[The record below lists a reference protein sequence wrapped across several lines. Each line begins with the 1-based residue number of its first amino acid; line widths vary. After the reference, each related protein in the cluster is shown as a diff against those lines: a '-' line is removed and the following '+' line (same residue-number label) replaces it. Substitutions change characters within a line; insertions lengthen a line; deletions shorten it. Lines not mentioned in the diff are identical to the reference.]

1 MVGDNLTND
10 IHPQFRVTVPDDV
23 DRVRL
28 SIDGGKT
35 WVNATPGLI
44 KGSWDYTWLG
54 KVPEG
59 KHTLIVEATDIA
71 GNTATR
77 TLDFTVDTTL
87 SVPTITLDT
96 ANDSGVAG
104 DNITN
109 EKTPGFTLGNI
120 DADASRVVVQ
130 VTHNGKSEEV
140 ELTQTS
146 GNWVFTP
153 TSAWADGN
161 YTLTVKVTDE
171 AGNTRQSA
179 PLSVKVDTQV
189 TIDGIVLVND
199 SGITSDNIT
208 NEVHPHFRVTV
219 PEDVN
224 VVRLSI
230 DGGTTWINA
239 TPSST
244 GIWDYTWPDAVP
256 EGKHTLVV
264 EAIDIA
270 GNKATQ
276 ALGFTIDATLSVPTI
291 TLDTAN
297 DSGVAGDNITNEK
310 TPGFTINGIDADAI
324 RVAVQV
330 THNGTNQEV
339 ELTQIGGQW
348 HFTPASN
355 WVDGNYT
362 LTVKVEDRAGN
373 VSQSA
378 PLAVTID
385 TQTEINNIVLV
396 NDTGMPDDNLT
407 NALRPEFRVTVP
419 EDVNAVRLSIDGGK
433 TWVDAKKTSAGIWD
447 YSWTTDITEGVH
459 TLTVEATDIA
469 GNTATRTLDFTVD
482 TTLSVPTITLD
493 TANDSGVAGD
503 NITNEKT
510 PGFTINGI
518 DTDASRVVVTV
529 THDGKSEE
537 VALTKNGGGWTFTPD
552 SAWTDGR
559 YTLTVTVEDDAGN
572 IRHSAPLA
580 VTVDTRT
587 AINSIELVNDS
598 GVAGDNLTN
607 EMRPHFRV
615 EVPEDVNAVRLSIDG
630 GKTWMHASKSAA
642 GVWDYSW
649 LTDVLEGTYTLAVE
663 VTDIAG
669 NTATRTLDFTI
680 DTTLSMPTITL
691 DNADDTGER
700 GDNLTNRPQPN
711 FILQHIDADVA
722 SVVVSVT
729 HDGTTSVFDASQEAG
744 GWRFTPD
751 RDWTDGSYTLSVTV
765 TDKAGN
771 VSQSTPLTVT
781 VDTHISIGKVELIN
795 DSGVVGDNMTNDIHP
810 QFRVTVPEDVNSVRL
825 SIDGGATWV
834 KATQG
839 AAGIWDYT
847 WPDDVKDGKYT
858 LQVEATDKAGNTITR
873 MLEFT
878 IDTTLTTPTI
888 ALDHKDDSGIT
899 GDNLTNAKKPGFILG
914 NIDVDASRVV
924 VQVTHDGKS
933 EEVALT
939 KSGGQWS
946 FTPTAPWGDGSYTL
960 TVTVEDK
967 AGNVSHSAP
976 LTVTVDT
983 QTAINSIELVND
995 TGIPDD
1001 NLTNAVRPHF
1011 RVTVPDDVNAVRLS
1025 IDGGK
1030 TWVDAKRTSA
1040 GVWDYSWLTDVTEGA
1055 HTLTVEATDVAGNTV
1070 KETMSF
1076 TVDTTLSVPL
1086 IALDSAD
1093 DSGVRG
1099 DELTRVN
1106 RPTFLLDNIDNDARH
1121 VTVEVQH
1128 GSTREVLKAT
1138 QGANGRWSFTPAGDW
1153 ADGQYTLTVKV
1164 EDEAGNIRQSAPL
1177 TVTVDTQT
1185 AIDGIELVNDH
1196 GISGDNLTNALRP
1209 EFRVTTPGDVN
1220 TVRLSLD
1227 GDTNWVNAT
1236 KNAAGVWEYNWPG
1249 DVGEG
1254 KHTLTV
1260 EATDAAGNTATRT
1273 LEFTIDTTLSVPVI
1287 TLDSADDSGN
1297 RGDNVTSVRS
1307 PGFTI
1312 ENIDPDANRVTVQIA
1327 HDGSSRE
1334 VELTQTGGRWH
1345 FTPDSAWTD
1354 GSYTLTVKVED
1365 NAGNIRYSTPL
1376 DVKVDTHT
1384 SINHIELVNDNGVP
1398 DDNLTNEMRP
1408 QFRVTVPEDVTVV
1421 RLSLDGSGDWV
1432 NATAGATKGEWNY
1445 SWPSD
1450 VGEGKHVLTVEV
1462 TDAAGNTATKTLD
1475 FRIDTRL
1482 SEPVITL
1489 NSADDTGVPGD
1500 GLTSRAQPS
1509 FTLQDIDAD
1518 VVRVTVSVEHGGR
1531 TETFD
1536 VLQGAGGWIFTPAAA
1551 WTDGSYTLKVTVED
1565 EAGNIRHSAPLDVKV
1580 DTQTAIDRIELVND
1594 SGEPADNL
1602 TNDVRPEFRVTV
1614 PEDVNRVRVSL
1625 DGGKT
1630 WMDATKASAGVW
1642 SYTWSSDVTEGAH
1655 VLTVEATDIA
1665 GNTATRTL
1673 DFTIDTTLST
1683 PTIELDGP
1691 DDTGVQ
1697 GDNLTNRSQPTF
1709 ILKDVDPDAAS
1720 VMVSVNHGGTTTTF
1734 AATNGAGGWRFTPAS
1749 DWTDGAYT
1757 LSVTVTDKAGNVS
1770 HSAPLTVN
1778 VDTHVTIDSIVLVN
1792 DSSFIGDNL
1801 TNEVRPHFRVTVPG
1815 DVNVVRLS
1823 LNDGKTW
1830 GNATQSASGDWEYI
1844 WPDDV
1849 TEGKHTLTV
1858 EATDIAGNKA
1868 TQMLEF
1874 IIDTTLSTPTI
1885 TLDAVDDSGV
1895 AGDNIT
1901 NEKTPGFTING
1912 IDADASQ
1919 VMVVVTHNGKSKEL
1933 ALTQVSGRW
1942 HFTPDS
1948 DWTDGNY
1955 TLTVKVEDKAGNM
1968 SQSSPLTVTVDTQTV
1983 ISSIVLVNDSGI
1995 VGDKMTN
2002 NVHPHFRVTVPED
2015 VNVVRLSID
2024 GGTTW
2029 INATP
2034 SSTGIWDY
2042 TWPDAVPEG
2051 KHTLVVEAID
2061 IAGNKATQA
2070 LGFTIDATLSVPTI
2084 TLDTANDSGVAGD
2097 NITNEKTPGFT
2108 INGIDADAIRVAV
2121 QVTHNGTNQEVELTQ
2136 IGGQWHFTPASNW
2149 VDGNYT
2155 LTVKVE
2161 DRAGNVSQS
2170 APLAV
2175 TIDTQTEI
2183 NNIVLVNDTGMPDDN
2198 LTNAL
2203 RPEFRVTVPEDVNAV
2218 RLSIDGGKTWVDAKK
2233 TSAGI
2238 WDYSWTTDITEGVHT
2253 LTVEATDIAG
2263 NTATRTL
2270 DFTVD
2275 TTLSVPTI
2283 TLDTANDSGVAGDN
2297 ITNEKTPGFTI
2308 NGIDTDASRVV
2319 VTVTHDGKSEEVA
2332 LTKNGGGW
2340 TFTPDSAWTDG
2351 RYTLTVTV
2359 EDDAGNIRHSAPL
2372 AVTVDTRTA
2381 INSIELVNDSGVA
2394 GDNLTNEMRPHFR
2407 VEVPEDVNAVRLSI
2421 DGGKTW
2427 MHASKS
2433 AAGVWDYSWL
2443 TDVLE
2448 GTYTLAVE
2456 VTDIA
2461 GNTATRTLDFT
2472 IDTTLSMPTI
2482 TLDNADDTGER
2493 GDNLTNRPQ
2502 PNFIL
2507 QHIDADV
2514 ASVVVSVTHDGTTSV
2529 FDASQEAG
2537 GWRFT
2542 PDRDWTDGSY
2552 TLSVTV
2558 TDKAG
2563 NVSQSTPLTVTVDTH
2578 ISIGKVE
2585 LINDSGVVGDNM
2597 TNDIHPQF
2605 RVTVPEDVN
2614 SVRLSIDGG
2623 ATWVK
2628 ATQGAAGIWDYTWP
2642 DDVKDGKYTL
2652 QVEATDKAGN
2662 TITRML
2668 EFTIDTTLTTPTI
2681 ALDHKDD
2688 SGITGDNLTNAKKPG
2703 FILGNIDVDA
2713 SRVVVQVTHDG
2724 KSEEVALTKSGGQW
2738 SFTPTAPWGDGSYTL
2753 TVTVED
2759 KAGNVS
2765 HSAPLTVTVDTQT
2778 AINSIE
2784 LVNDTGIPDDNLT
2797 NAVRPHFRVTVPDDV
2812 NAVRLSIDGGKTWVD
2827 AKRTSAGVWDYSWLT
2842 DVTEGAHTLTVEATD
2857 VAGNTVKE
2865 TMSFTVDTTL
2875 SVPLIALDS
2884 ADDSGVRGDELTRV
2898 NRPTFLLDNIDND
2911 ARHVTV
2917 EVQHGSTREVLKATQ
2932 GANGRW
2938 SFTPAGDWADGQYT
2952 LTVKVEDEAGNI
2964 RQSAPLTVT
2973 VDTQTAI
2980 DGIELVNDHGISGDN
2995 LTNALRPEFR
3005 VTTPGD
3011 VNTVRLS
3018 LDGDTN
3024 WVNATKNAAGVWEY
3038 NWPGDVGEGK
3048 HTLTVEAT
3056 DAAGNTATRTLEFTI
3071 DTTLSVPVITLDSA
3085 DDSGNR
3091 GDNVTSVRSPGF
3103 TIENI
3108 DPDANRVT
3116 VQIAHD
3122 GSSREVEL
3130 TQTGGRW
3137 HFTPDSAW
3145 TDGSYTLTVKVED
3158 NAGNIRYSTPLDVK
3172 VDTHTSINHIEL
3184 VNDNGVPDDNLTNEM
3199 RPQFRVTV
3207 PEDVTVVRL
3216 SLDGSGDWVNATA
3229 GATKGEWN
3237 YSWPSDVG
3245 EGKHVLT
3252 VEVTDAAGNT
3262 ATKTLD
3268 FRIDTRLSEPVITL
3282 NSADDTGVPGDGLTS
3297 RAQPSFTL
3305 QDIDAD
3311 VVRVTV
3317 SVEHGGRTE
3326 TFDVLQGAGGWIF
3339 TPAAAWTDGSYTLK
3353 VTVEDEAGN
3362 IRHSAPLDV
3371 KVDTQTAIDRIELV
3385 NDSGE
3390 PADNLTNDVRPE
3402 FRVTVPED
3410 VNRVRVS
3417 LDGGKTWMDA
3427 TKASAGVWSYTWS
3440 SDVTEGAH
3448 VLTVEATDI
3457 AGNTATRTLGFTI
3470 DTTLSTPTIELAPDQ
3485 DTGQSKN
3492 DNLTSLTQPVFVLGH
3507 IDNDVQRVELQIEHN
3522 GTFKNIILTES
3533 ADGWRYRPDA
3543 ALNDGSY
3550 KLTVTVTDTA
3560 GNKTTSAPL
3569 TVTIDSTLS
3578 TPVIALANGEDSGV
3592 VGDQLTNHDHPV
3604 FDLSH
3609 IDSDALHVM
3618 VRVTHND
3625 SSHEEAAVFNNGKW
3639 SFSPSVSWADG
3650 LYQLAV
3656 VVEDRAG
3663 NVKESAQLD
3672 VRIDTTTTI
3681 NNIVLLNDT
3690 GVLGDQLTNNA
3701 KPSFRVE
3708 VPADVAQMRATLDG
3722 GTTWIPIRRNADGQW
3737 IFASTNNLTDGQH
3750 TLRIEATDTAGNVAS
3765 KDLVFNIDT
3774 HLQIPTIALGAG
3786 QDTGA
3791 NTSDHITNISR
3802 PTFVIGNVDADVI
3815 KVMVTIGT
3823 NTYNATKVGGTWEFR
3838 PDNAITDGSYN
3849 VSVTIEDKAGNIAT
3863 SQPLSIM
3870 VDTRAEINSVTLL
3883 TDSGDSSSDN
3893 ITNVNKPQFE
3903 IVAANDTVQ
3912 VRVKIDNTG
3921 NWIDLTQSVEG
3932 HWEFNVGTALPDGQH
3947 SLLVEV
3953 VDVAGNVA
3961 QQTLNFTVDTTLR
3974 EPNIVLDPTQDT
3986 GDDSNDNITNINKP
4000 TFIIGN
4006 VDNDVSHI
4014 VIHLDGRDYIIEN
4027 NGAKLTF
4034 TPDKP
4039 LTDGHHTLTVT
4050 VTDIAG
4056 NTKTSAELQVEIDTQ
4071 VQIDRVSLT
4080 TDSGVNDSDRITNVA
4095 RPSFNIVTPD
4105 DVTKVLV
4112 SFDGVNWSPASKNA
4126 AGQWDFTAGSALLD
4140 GHYVLHV
4147 QATDR
4152 AGNTANSSLA
4162 FTVDTHVD
4170 GLNITM
4176 LDDTGNDAADRIT
4189 NITSPRF
4196 EISARESLQVVTVT
4210 LNGNVTTLNKGMG
4223 NKWIYTP
4230 EIPLLD
4236 GHYKLEVTAEDIAGN
4251 TINQE
4256 ISFTID
4262 TTVPVPDVD
4271 LLDADDSGESAVDN
4285 ITNVTKPRF
4294 IISDIPTDIDT
4305 VTIKINGVSYPITLD
4320 GSNTGTFQVPVALK
4334 DGVYEAVVVFRD
4346 LAGNISETKLPF
4358 TIDTATSVSVRMDPT
4373 SDTGSSNSDN
4383 LTNRKSPK
4391 FGGTAEPDAKLV
4403 ITIIDDT
4410 SGHEVL
4416 KKLVTVGVD
4425 GNWSMTPDALADGI
4439 YTIKVV
4445 STDVAGNTAE
4455 AQDRFTIDTVTP
4467 DPTIQLTDSSI
4478 DDMHEATSLRP
4489 EFKGIA
4495 EAFSTIMIQWDGKVI
4510 GSANANSN
4518 GEWSWTPPSI
4528 LTPGSYVISIVAKD
4542 KAGNESSQVDFP
4554 VVIPVIDVTPPTIK
4568 LSDDSDSGALG
4579 DFITNDKTPTLI
4591 GSTLPNTIVSI
4602 YIDGKKVG
4610 EATSD
4615 TAGRYAFQMQ
4625 EQPDGTYVVEV
4636 GILNPRVNEEIRSAA
4651 VSLVIDTQ
4659 VADLEWHISG
4669 IHEDKYIN
4677 TVTPEI
4683 SGISEPNSKITVFVN
4698 GIEKAAAYT
4707 TAGGHWGVILPTLG
4721 NDGNYVLK
4729 FKVEDIAGNV
4739 KEFGPQEIT
4748 LDTVI
4753 APLTVTLREVDD
4765 SGKLGDWITNKSHV
4779 NIDGTAEAG
4788 STLTIKTQGGVVV
4801 TTFEVGSDGH
4811 WSAELDLS
4819 NGNNIFVV
4827 ESVDKAGNSQQ
4838 KELLV
4843 EYDTQIEISAIS
4855 LSRDSNS
4862 GDKYDLITNDKS
4874 PELVAMTEPGATVQV
4889 YINDVLQ
4896 ATVEANSAGNVSY
4909 TMPANSVDGNYHVQ
4923 FVATDIAGNRTE
4935 SAVATVTIDSEIA
4948 VFTIDEGSL
4957 PTISNSR
4964 ALSVAGQG
4972 EAGAQVSIFVDN
4984 KLVNV
4989 VMVEADGSWRA
5000 PILLQDDGTFKIHF
5014 SITDIAGN
5022 TQASKNFS
5030 VDVDSST
5037 EFPTITL
5044 EDSSNSGLVDD
5055 LITNHN
5061 TPSFVGTAE
5070 AGATIHFYVDEKIV
5084 ANILVQDDGRWSYQ
5098 FDNSLKDGE
5107 YSIRVVAED
5116 TAGNRAESPR
5126 LIVTIDTSTYIEPPT
5141 LTAGSDNGMYINDG
5155 VTSQTRPQ
5163 FSING
5168 EFNQSVQIYIDGK
5181 LVDTVTVTDRNQVYQ
5196 PVAPLG
5202 DGSHSI
5208 YYVITD
5214 KAGNTATSKTLDF
5227 SIDTSNKTPV
5237 VIEAIDGHTLAEM
5250 TGSDGKIY
5258 ITDTTHNIIFRGSAE
5273 PDSLMDLTINGL
5285 NVGQVWVSQTG
5296 EWQMP
5301 VNSVYLSQGLLEIK
5315 IKSTDRGGNV
5325 NEKSYSIWVDT
5336 MIEDFTS
5343 ELDDNKSSSQNDW
5356 WSNNT
5361 LITMRG
5367 LGEAGATVSLV
5378 LAGVTLA
5385 TTVVA
5390 ANGQWALS
5398 TDQLPEGKYDI
5409 TLSIEDNAGNRKE
5422 EIREIFIDR
5431 AAPVA
5436 PAITYSDIVDDL
5448 VIMKG
5453 TGEAKSKLTITDS
5466 EGNIYTLTVPDNGNW
5481 SMAIPYPSE
5490 GKFTISSTDR
5500 IGNTSDVV
5508 SVDLIKE
5515 IPTISLAVDSNSGSK
5530 DDNIT
5535 HDKQPTFIIGNLE
5548 SDIVNVQIDINGMAY
5563 NAEKRADG
5571 VWFFTPDTALVDGT
5585 YTISVTANDA
5595 AGNQKNSL
5603 PITVTIDT
5611 TLKVPEIALAAGE
5624 DTGTSGSDNVTNHTQ
5639 PKFTLQHIDADVT
5652 GVTVSVAHNG
5662 TTDTYPVTKGDD
5674 GWSFSP
5680 SAAWSDGSYTLSVT
5694 VVDGAGNTQQ
5704 SSSLTVTVDST
5715 LKVPEIALAAGEDT
5729 GTSDSD
5735 NVTNHTQPKFTL
5747 QHIDADVTGVTVSVA
5762 HNGTTDTYPATKGDD
5777 GWSFSPS
5784 AAWSDGSYTLSV
5796 TVVDGAG
5803 NTQQSSSLT
5812 VTVDSTI
5819 TATAPVEAGDVSE
5832 FAMATDVA
5840 QPESERVSIESE
5852 KNHSPAMFSMMSAVG
5867 EVAAQEDA
5875 YNIVLL
5881 NTESGDVTERS
5892 ISQTPSFAISVP
5904 DNIVNVSVMFEGEEI
5919 DLPINNQKAI
5929 FEVPVPLNDG
5939 EYTIDVKFIDK
5950 DADYLIKEKTFSV
5963 DHSSAD
5969 IVNSMSERGNT
5980 EDEVNVSA
5988 PESAV
5993 THHNNG
5999 AVEIFT
6005 ISEVSL
6011 PVDNQEEHA

>member
-1 MVGDNLTND
+1 
-10 IHPQFRVTVPDDV
+10 
-23 DRVRL
+23 
-28 SIDGGKT
+28 
-35 WVNATPGLI
+35 
-44 KGSWDYTWLG
+44 
-54 KVPEG
+54 
-59 KHTLIVEATDIA
+59 
-71 GNTATR
+71 
-77 TLDFTVDTTL
+77 
-87 SVPTITLDT
+87 
-96 ANDSGVAG
+96 
-104 DNITN
+104 
-109 EKTPGFTLGNI
+109 
-120 DADASRVVVQ
+120 
-130 VTHNGKSEEV
+130 
-140 ELTQTS
+140 
-146 GNWVFTP
+146 
-153 TSAWADGN
+153 
-161 YTLTVKVTDE
+161 
-171 AGNTRQSA
+171 
-179 PLSVKVDTQV
+179 
-189 TIDGIVLVND
+189 
-199 SGITSDNIT
+199 
-208 NEVHPHFRVTV
+208 
-219 PEDVN
+219 
-224 VVRLSI
+224 
-230 DGGTTWINA
+230 
-239 TPSST
+239 
-244 GIWDYTWPDAVP
+244 
-256 EGKHTLVV
+256 
-264 EAIDIA
+264 
-270 GNKATQ
+270 
-276 ALGFTIDATLSVPTI
+276 
-291 TLDTAN
+291 
-297 DSGVAGDNITNEK
+297 
-310 TPGFTINGIDADAI
+310 
-324 RVAVQV
+324 
-330 THNGTNQEV
+330 
-339 ELTQIGGQW
+339 
-348 HFTPASN
+348 
-355 WVDGNYT
+355 
-362 LTVKVEDRAGN
+362 
-373 VSQSA
+373 
-378 PLAVTID
+378 
-385 TQTEINNIVLV
+385 
-396 NDTGMPDDNLT
+396 
-407 NALRPEFRVTVP
+407 
-419 EDVNAVRLSIDGGK
+419 
-433 TWVDAKKTSAGIWD
+433 
-447 YSWTTDITEGVH
+447 
-459 TLTVEATDIA
+459 
-469 GNTATRTLDFTVD
+469 
-482 TTLSVPTITLD
+482 
-493 TANDSGVAGD
+493 
-503 NITNEKT
+503 

-529 THDGKSEE
+529 THDGKSED

-587 AINSIELVNDS
+587 GINSIELVNDS

-649 LTDVLEGTYTLAVE
+649 LTDVPEGTYTLTVE
-663 VTDIAG
+663 ATDIAG
-669 NTATRTLDFTI
+669 NTATRTLDFTV
-680 DTTLSMPTITL
+680 DTTLLVPTITL

-976 LTVTVDT
+976 LTVDT

-1011 RVTVPDDVNAVRLS
+1011 RVTVPDDVNTVRLS

-1384 SINHIELVNDNGVP
+1384 SINRIELVNDNGVP

-1408 QFRVTVPEDVTVV
+1408 Q
-1421 RLSLDGSGDWV
+1421 
-1432 NATAGATKGEWNY
+1432 
-1445 SWPSD
+1445 
-1450 VGEGKHVLTVEV
+1450 
-1462 TDAAGNTATKTLD
+1462 
-1475 FRIDTRL
+1475 
-1482 SEPVITL
+1482 
-1489 NSADDTGVPGD
+1489 
-1500 GLTSRAQPS
+1500 
-1509 FTLQDIDAD
+1509 
-1518 VVRVTVSVEHGGR
+1518 
-1531 TETFD
+1531 
-1536 VLQGAGGWIFTPAAA
+1536 
-1551 WTDGSYTLKVTVED
+1551 
-1565 EAGNIRHSAPLDVKV
+1565 
-1580 DTQTAIDRIELVND
+1580 
-1594 SGEPADNL
+1594 
-1602 TNDVRPEFRVTV
+1602 FRVTV

-1642 SYTWSSDVTEGAH
+1642 SYA
-1655 VLTVEATDIA
+1655 
-1665 GNTATRTL
+1665 
-1673 DFTIDTTLST
+1673 
-1683 PTIELDGP
+1683 
-1691 DDTGVQ
+1691 
-1697 GDNLTNRSQPTF
+1697 
-1709 ILKDVDPDAAS
+1709 
-1720 VMVSVNHGGTTTTF
+1720 
-1734 AATNGAGGWRFTPAS
+1734 
-1749 DWTDGAYT
+1749 
-1757 LSVTVTDKAGNVS
+1757 
-1770 HSAPLTVN
+1770 
-1778 VDTHVTIDSIVLVN
+1778 
-1792 DSSFIGDNL
+1792 
-1801 TNEVRPHFRVTVPG
+1801 
-1815 DVNVVRLS
+1815 
-1823 LNDGKTW
+1823 
-1830 GNATQSASGDWEYI
+1830 
-1844 WPDDV
+1844 
-1849 TEGKHTLTV
+1849 
-1858 EATDIAGNKA
+1858 
-1868 TQMLEF
+1868 
-1874 IIDTTLSTPTI
+1874 
-1885 TLDAVDDSGV
+1885 
-1895 AGDNIT
+1895 
-1901 NEKTPGFTING
+1901 
-1912 IDADASQ
+1912 
-1919 VMVVVTHNGKSKEL
+1919 
-1933 ALTQVSGRW
+1933 
-1942 HFTPDS
+1942 
-1948 DWTDGNY
+1948 
-1955 TLTVKVEDKAGNM
+1955 
-1968 SQSSPLTVTVDTQTV
+1968 
-1983 ISSIVLVNDSGI
+1983 
-1995 VGDKMTN
+1995 
-2002 NVHPHFRVTVPED
+2002 
-2015 VNVVRLSID
+2015 
-2024 GGTTW
+2024 
-2029 INATP
+2029 
-2034 SSTGIWDY
+2034 
-2042 TWPDAVPEG
+2042 
-2051 KHTLVVEAID
+2051 
-2061 IAGNKATQA
+2061 
-2070 LGFTIDATLSVPTI
+2070 
-2084 TLDTANDSGVAGD
+2084 
-2097 NITNEKTPGFT
+2097 
-2108 INGIDADAIRVAV
+2108 
-2121 QVTHNGTNQEVELTQ
+2121 
-2136 IGGQWHFTPASNW
+2136 
-2149 VDGNYT
+2149 
-2155 LTVKVE
+2155 
-2161 DRAGNVSQS
+2161 
-2170 APLAV
+2170 
-2175 TIDTQTEI
+2175 
-2183 NNIVLVNDTGMPDDN
+2183 
-2198 LTNAL
+2198 
-2203 RPEFRVTVPEDVNAV
+2203 
-2218 RLSIDGGKTWVDAKK
+2218 
-2233 TSAGI
+2233 
-2238 WDYSWTTDITEGVHT
+2238 
-2253 LTVEATDIAG
+2253 
-2263 NTATRTL
+2263 
-2270 DFTVD
+2270 
-2275 TTLSVPTI
+2275 
-2283 TLDTANDSGVAGDN
+2283 
-2297 ITNEKTPGFTI
+2297 
-2308 NGIDTDASRVV
+2308 
-2319 VTVTHDGKSEEVA
+2319 
-2332 LTKNGGGW
+2332 
-2340 TFTPDSAWTDG
+2340 
-2351 RYTLTVTV
+2351 
-2359 EDDAGNIRHSAPL
+2359 
-2372 AVTVDTRTA
+2372 
-2381 INSIELVNDSGVA
+2381 
-2394 GDNLTNEMRPHFR
+2394 
-2407 VEVPEDVNAVRLSI
+2407 
-2421 DGGKTW
+2421 
-2427 MHASKS
+2427 
-2433 AAGVWDYSWL
+2433 
-2443 TDVLE
+2443 
-2448 GTYTLAVE
+2448 
-2456 VTDIA
+2456 
-2461 GNTATRTLDFT
+2461 
-2472 IDTTLSMPTI
+2472 
-2482 TLDNADDTGER
+2482 
-2493 GDNLTNRPQ
+2493 
-2502 PNFIL
+2502 
-2507 QHIDADV
+2507 
-2514 ASVVVSVTHDGTTSV
+2514 
-2529 FDASQEAG
+2529 
-2537 GWRFT
+2537 
-2542 PDRDWTDGSY
+2542 
-2552 TLSVTV
+2552 
-2558 TDKAG
+2558 
-2563 NVSQSTPLTVTVDTH
+2563 
-2578 ISIGKVE
+2578 
-2585 LINDSGVVGDNM
+2585 
-2597 TNDIHPQF
+2597 
-2605 RVTVPEDVN
+2605 
-2614 SVRLSIDGG
+2614 
-2623 ATWVK
+2623 
-2628 ATQGAAGIWDYTWP
+2628 
-2642 DDVKDGKYTL
+2642 
-2652 QVEATDKAGN
+2652 
-2662 TITRML
+2662 
-2668 EFTIDTTLTTPTI
+2668 
-2681 ALDHKDD
+2681 
-2688 SGITGDNLTNAKKPG
+2688 
-2703 FILGNIDVDA
+2703 
-2713 SRVVVQVTHDG
+2713 
-2724 KSEEVALTKSGGQW
+2724 
-2738 SFTPTAPWGDGSYTL
+2738 
-2753 TVTVED
+2753 
-2759 KAGNVS
+2759 
-2765 HSAPLTVTVDTQT
+2765 
-2778 AINSIE
+2778 
-2784 LVNDTGIPDDNLT
+2784 
-2797 NAVRPHFRVTVPDDV
+2797 
-2812 NAVRLSIDGGKTWVD
+2812 
-2827 AKRTSAGVWDYSWLT
+2827 
-2842 DVTEGAHTLTVEATD
+2842 
-2857 VAGNTVKE
+2857 
-2865 TMSFTVDTTL
+2865 
-2875 SVPLIALDS
+2875 
-2884 ADDSGVRGDELTRV
+2884 
-2898 NRPTFLLDNIDND
+2898 
-2911 ARHVTV
+2911 
-2917 EVQHGSTREVLKATQ
+2917 
-2932 GANGRW
+2932 
-2938 SFTPAGDWADGQYT
+2938 
-2952 LTVKVEDEAGNI
+2952 
-2964 RQSAPLTVT
+2964 
-2973 VDTQTAI
+2973 
-2980 DGIELVNDHGISGDN
+2980 
-2995 LTNALRPEFR
+2995 
-3005 VTTPGD
+3005 
-3011 VNTVRLS
+3011 
-3018 LDGDTN
+3018 
-3024 WVNATKNAAGVWEY
+3024 
-3038 NWPGDVGEGK
+3038 
-3048 HTLTVEAT
+3048 
-3056 DAAGNTATRTLEFTI
+3056 
-3071 DTTLSVPVITLDSA
+3071 
-3085 DDSGNR
+3085 
-3091 GDNVTSVRSPGF
+3091 
-3103 TIENI
+3103 
-3108 DPDANRVT
+3108 
-3116 VQIAHD
+3116 
-3122 GSSREVEL
+3122 
-3130 TQTGGRW
+3130 
-3137 HFTPDSAW
+3137 
-3145 TDGSYTLTVKVED
+3145 
-3158 NAGNIRYSTPLDVK
+3158 
-3172 VDTHTSINHIEL
+3172 
-3184 VNDNGVPDDNLTNEM
+3184 
-3199 RPQFRVTV
+3199 
-3207 PEDVTVVRL
+3207 
-3216 SLDGSGDWVNATA
+3216 
-3229 GATKGEWN
+3229 
-3237 YSWPSDVG
+3237 
-3245 EGKHVLT
+3245 
-3252 VEVTDAAGNT
+3252 
-3262 ATKTLD
+3262 
-3268 FRIDTRLSEPVITL
+3268 
-3282 NSADDTGVPGDGLTS
+3282 
-3297 RAQPSFTL
+3297 
-3305 QDIDAD
+3305 
-3311 VVRVTV
+3311 
-3317 SVEHGGRTE
+3317 
-3326 TFDVLQGAGGWIF
+3326 
-3339 TPAAAWTDGSYTLK
+3339 
-3353 VTVEDEAGN
+3353 
-3362 IRHSAPLDV
+3362 
-3371 KVDTQTAIDRIELV
+3371 
-3385 NDSGE
+3385 
-3390 PADNLTNDVRPE
+3390 
-3402 FRVTVPED
+3402 
-3410 VNRVRVS
+3410 
-3417 LDGGKTWMDA
+3417 
-3427 TKASAGVWSYTWS
+3427 WS

-3618 VRVTHND
+3618 VRVTHNG

-3838 PDNAITDGSYN
+3838 PDNAIPDGSYN

-3921 NWIDLTQSVEG
+3921 NWIDLAQSVEG

-4126 AGQWDFTAGSALLD
+4126 AGQWDFTAGSALLE

-4196 EISARESLQVVTVT
+4196 EISARESLQVVAVT

-4683 SGISEPNSKITVFVN
+4683 SGTSEPNSKITVFVN
-4698 GIEKAAAYT
+4698 GVEKAAAYT

-4721 NDGNYVLK
+4721 NDGNYVLT

-4909 TMPANSVDGNYHVQ
+4909 TMPANSADGNYHVQ

-4964 ALSVAGQG
+4964 ALSVTGQG

-5571 VWFFTPDTALVDGT
+5571 VWFFTPDTALADGT

-5624 DTGTSGSDNVTNHTQ
+5624 DTGASG
-5639 PKFTLQHIDADVT
+5639 
-5652 GVTVSVAHNG
+5652 
-5662 TTDTYPVTKGDD
+5662 
-5674 GWSFSP
+5674 
-5680 SAAWSDGSYTLSVT
+5680 
-5694 VVDGAGNTQQ
+5694 
-5704 SSSLTVTVDST
+5704 
-5715 LKVPEIALAAGEDT
+5715 
-5729 GTSDSD
+5729 SD

>member
-1 MVGDNLTND
+1 MKNMNIKKVFADQNSVIDLSSLGDAKGAKVSLAGPDMNITTSHGSVIIVNGALYSSIKGNNLIIKFKDKSIPGSKVIGSVDLKDIQLERIDSSLVDAGLVEKKGNGKNRNARKDEELQKQLDDAEGAKKEADKAKEEAEKAKEAAEKAISEAFEIQNSSKQIEEMLQNFLSDNVAKDNLAQQDNAIQQNTLSKAAQNIKQDESEKITPQPLNKNTGSGRSNSSKNYDNQFEAEPVKEKLKISFKLAAESNSGSKDDSITNFTKPQFIGSTSPNATVVIKINGISVGQVVADKLGNFTFTAPEKLADGTYNLEAEATTSNAMGSTKLAITIDSVIDKPSFELSPESSIPGHQGLTATLTPSIIGTAEENAKVNIYVNDKLITSVDVDKNGKWSYGFKGKELIEGDNNIKVVAVDKAGNQSEISNVITIDTIPPEKPTIELDINSDSGVKDDNITNSTLPTFIGVAEPGATVSIYIGIKHLGDVVAAKDGSWSYTLTEPLKDGEYHLTATATDIAGHTSETSDLTFTIDTRISYFSAELDPADDSGIVGDNVTNNSRPTFIGKSEPNTTINVKNSETGELVVLKANAEGEWQFAFTSDSAEGVNNLVFTVEDVAGNQKDFYFSYVIDTVAPTAPTVSLDDFVTLPNGIILSGDDTPALVGTAEPKSTISILREGKFYASIDVDSNGSWSYQFNEKLPQGVYDIEIVSQDIAGNKSSAIKYSFTIQTEVVIPKAELDAVDDSGEKGDWITNKHNALTLLGTAGKFATVNIIIDGKAIGVTTADEHGNWTFDISRNLSDDVYTVTVEAVDPLGNTASADYQLTIDSFTPIPTVMLHDSADSGVKGDLITRVNTPLFTGSAEPNAKVSIYVDGILSGEAIAGDDGVWNFQFSNILPDGMHEVMVKAEDIAGNKASSSIYNFQILTHTQKPTIELVDDTGLDNTDHIINEKRPALTGTAAPYSIVKLYIDNALVAEVRTNKDGVWDYTLKPDQSLADGDHKITATVEDIAGNIAHSDAFLFSVDTTISIPVVSLSPDSESGILDDNLTNITKPTLILRNIDSDVRNVQVWDAISNTQIGIATQQSNGTWTYTFTSDLIDGLHQVYVKAEDIAGNKVTGPTFDFTIDTTLSIPVISLIAKDDTGVADDNITNINKPDFIISGIDSDAHRVVVQVTHNGVNEQIVLTQDGGNWVFTPASTWDDGSYTLQVTVEDEAGNIRQSTPLTVKVDTQIAINSIELINDTGIADDNITNDMRPHFRVEVPNDVNMVRLSIDGGKTWGSATKNTAGIWDYSWPTNVTEGSHILTVEATDIAGNKLTQTLDFTIDTLLTVPTIALDSADDSGVTGDNITNSKTPGFTLSNIDGDVIRVALQITHNGKNEVVALTQSGGNWVFTPDHDWADGSYTLQVTVEDEAGNIRQSTPLTVKVDTQIAIDNIELINDTGMVGDNLTND

-276 ALGFTIDATLSVPTI
+276 ALGFTIDTTLSVPTI

-310 TPGFTINGIDADAI
+310 MPGFTINGIDTDAI

-407 NALRPEFRVTVP
+407 NALRPEFWVTVP

-469 GNTATRTLDFTVD
+469 GNTATRTLNFTVD

-580 VTVDTRT
+580 VTIDTQT
-587 AINSIELVNDS
+587 EINNIVLVNDT
-598 GVAGDNLTN
+598 GVPDDNLTN
-607 EMRPHFRV
+607 ALRPEFRI

-630 GKTWMHASKSAA
+630 GKTWVDANKTSA
-642 GVWDYSW
+642 GVWDYNW
-649 LTDVLEGTYTLAVE
+649 TTDITDGVHTLTVKVTDV
-663 VTDIAG
+663 AG
-669 NTATRTLDFTI
+669 NTATRTLDFTV
-680 DTTLSMPTITL
+680 DTTLLVPTITL

-888 ALDHKDDSGIT
+888 ALEHKDDSGIT

-939 KSGGQWS
+939 KSGGQWH

-976 LTVTVDT
+976 LDVKVDT

-1001 NLTNAVRPHF
+1001 NLTNAVRPQF
-1011 RVTVPDDVNAVRLS
+1011 RVTVPD
-1025 IDGGK
+1025 
-1030 TWVDAKRTSA
+1030 
-1040 GVWDYSWLTDVTEGA
+1040 
-1055 HTLTVEATDVAGNTV
+1055 
-1070 KETMSF
+1070 
-1076 TVDTTLSVPL
+1076 
-1086 IALDSAD
+1086 
-1093 DSGVRG
+1093 
-1099 DELTRVN
+1099 
-1106 RPTFLLDNIDNDARH
+1106 
-1121 VTVEVQH
+1121 
-1128 GSTREVLKAT
+1128 
-1138 QGANGRWSFTPAGDW
+1138 
-1153 ADGQYTLTVKV
+1153 
-1164 EDEAGNIRQSAPL
+1164 
-1177 TVTVDTQT
+1177 
-1185 AIDGIELVNDH
+1185 
-1196 GISGDNLTNALRP
+1196 
-1209 EFRVTTPGDVN
+1209 
-1220 TVRLSLD
+1220 
-1227 GDTNWVNAT
+1227 
-1236 KNAAGVWEYNWPG
+1236 
-1249 DVGEG
+1249 
-1254 KHTLTV
+1254 
-1260 EATDAAGNTATRT
+1260 
-1273 LEFTIDTTLSVPVI
+1273 
-1287 TLDSADDSGN
+1287 
-1297 RGDNVTSVRS
+1297 
-1307 PGFTI
+1307 
-1312 ENIDPDANRVTVQIA
+1312 
-1327 HDGSSRE
+1327 
-1334 VELTQTGGRWH
+1334 
-1345 FTPDSAWTD
+1345 
-1354 GSYTLTVKVED
+1354 
-1365 NAGNIRYSTPL
+1365 
-1376 DVKVDTHT
+1376 
-1384 SINHIELVNDNGVP
+1384 
-1398 DDNLTNEMRP
+1398 
-1408 QFRVTVPEDVTVV
+1408 DVTVV

-1462 TDAAGNTATKTLD
+1462 TDAAGNTATK
-1475 FRIDTRL
+1475 
-1482 SEPVITL
+1482 
-1489 NSADDTGVPGD
+1489 A
-1500 GLTSRAQPS
+1500 
-1509 FTLQDIDAD
+1509 
-1518 VVRVTVSVEHGGR
+1518 
-1531 TETFD
+1531 
-1536 VLQGAGGWIFTPAAA
+1536 
-1551 WTDGSYTLKVTVED
+1551 
-1565 EAGNIRHSAPLDVKV
+1565 
-1580 DTQTAIDRIELVND
+1580 
-1594 SGEPADNL
+1594 
-1602 TNDVRPEFRVTV
+1602 
-1614 PEDVNRVRVSL
+1614 
-1625 DGGKT
+1625 
-1630 WMDATKASAGVW
+1630 
-1642 SYTWSSDVTEGAH
+1642 
-1655 VLTVEATDIA
+1655 
-1665 GNTATRTL
+1665 
-1673 DFTIDTTLST
+1673 
-1683 PTIELDGP
+1683 
-1691 DDTGVQ
+1691 
-1697 GDNLTNRSQPTF
+1697 
-1709 ILKDVDPDAAS
+1709 
-1720 VMVSVNHGGTTTTF
+1720 
-1734 AATNGAGGWRFTPAS
+1734 
-1749 DWTDGAYT
+1749 
-1757 LSVTVTDKAGNVS
+1757 
-1770 HSAPLTVN
+1770 
-1778 VDTHVTIDSIVLVN
+1778 
-1792 DSSFIGDNL
+1792 
-1801 TNEVRPHFRVTVPG
+1801 
-1815 DVNVVRLS
+1815 
-1823 LNDGKTW
+1823 
-1830 GNATQSASGDWEYI
+1830 
-1844 WPDDV
+1844 
-1849 TEGKHTLTV
+1849 
-1858 EATDIAGNKA
+1858 
-1868 TQMLEF
+1868 
-1874 IIDTTLSTPTI
+1874 
-1885 TLDAVDDSGV
+1885 
-1895 AGDNIT
+1895 
-1901 NEKTPGFTING
+1901 
-1912 IDADASQ
+1912 
-1919 VMVVVTHNGKSKEL
+1919 
-1933 ALTQVSGRW
+1933 
-1942 HFTPDS
+1942 
-1948 DWTDGNY
+1948 
-1955 TLTVKVEDKAGNM
+1955 
-1968 SQSSPLTVTVDTQTV
+1968 
-1983 ISSIVLVNDSGI
+1983 
-1995 VGDKMTN
+1995 
-2002 NVHPHFRVTVPED
+2002 
-2015 VNVVRLSID
+2015 
-2024 GGTTW
+2024 
-2029 INATP
+2029 
-2034 SSTGIWDY
+2034 
-2042 TWPDAVPEG
+2042 
-2051 KHTLVVEAID
+2051 
-2061 IAGNKATQA
+2061 
-2070 LGFTIDATLSVPTI
+2070 
-2084 TLDTANDSGVAGD
+2084 
-2097 NITNEKTPGFT
+2097 
-2108 INGIDADAIRVAV
+2108 
-2121 QVTHNGTNQEVELTQ
+2121 
-2136 IGGQWHFTPASNW
+2136 
-2149 VDGNYT
+2149 
-2155 LTVKVE
+2155 
-2161 DRAGNVSQS
+2161 
-2170 APLAV
+2170 
-2175 TIDTQTEI
+2175 
-2183 NNIVLVNDTGMPDDN
+2183 
-2198 LTNAL
+2198 
-2203 RPEFRVTVPEDVNAV
+2203 
-2218 RLSIDGGKTWVDAKK
+2218 
-2233 TSAGI
+2233 
-2238 WDYSWTTDITEGVHT
+2238 
-2253 LTVEATDIAG
+2253 
-2263 NTATRTL
+2263 
-2270 DFTVD
+2270 
-2275 TTLSVPTI
+2275 
-2283 TLDTANDSGVAGDN
+2283 
-2297 ITNEKTPGFTI
+2297 
-2308 NGIDTDASRVV
+2308 
-2319 VTVTHDGKSEEVA
+2319 
-2332 LTKNGGGW
+2332 
-2340 TFTPDSAWTDG
+2340 
-2351 RYTLTVTV
+2351 
-2359 EDDAGNIRHSAPL
+2359 
-2372 AVTVDTRTA
+2372 
-2381 INSIELVNDSGVA
+2381 
-2394 GDNLTNEMRPHFR
+2394 
-2407 VEVPEDVNAVRLSI
+2407 
-2421 DGGKTW
+2421 
-2427 MHASKS
+2427 
-2433 AAGVWDYSWL
+2433 
-2443 TDVLE
+2443 
-2448 GTYTLAVE
+2448 
-2456 VTDIA
+2456 
-2461 GNTATRTLDFT
+2461 
-2472 IDTTLSMPTI
+2472 
-2482 TLDNADDTGER
+2482 
-2493 GDNLTNRPQ
+2493 
-2502 PNFIL
+2502 
-2507 QHIDADV
+2507 
-2514 ASVVVSVTHDGTTSV
+2514 
-2529 FDASQEAG
+2529 
-2537 GWRFT
+2537 
-2542 PDRDWTDGSY
+2542 
-2552 TLSVTV
+2552 
-2558 TDKAG
+2558 
-2563 NVSQSTPLTVTVDTH
+2563 
-2578 ISIGKVE
+2578 
-2585 LINDSGVVGDNM
+2585 
-2597 TNDIHPQF
+2597 
-2605 RVTVPEDVN
+2605 
-2614 SVRLSIDGG
+2614 
-2623 ATWVK
+2623 
-2628 ATQGAAGIWDYTWP
+2628 
-2642 DDVKDGKYTL
+2642 
-2652 QVEATDKAGN
+2652 
-2662 TITRML
+2662 
-2668 EFTIDTTLTTPTI
+2668 
-2681 ALDHKDD
+2681 
-2688 SGITGDNLTNAKKPG
+2688 
-2703 FILGNIDVDA
+2703 
-2713 SRVVVQVTHDG
+2713 
-2724 KSEEVALTKSGGQW
+2724 
-2738 SFTPTAPWGDGSYTL
+2738 
-2753 TVTVED
+2753 
-2759 KAGNVS
+2759 
-2765 HSAPLTVTVDTQT
+2765 
-2778 AINSIE
+2778 
-2784 LVNDTGIPDDNLT
+2784 
-2797 NAVRPHFRVTVPDDV
+2797 
-2812 NAVRLSIDGGKTWVD
+2812 
-2827 AKRTSAGVWDYSWLT
+2827 
-2842 DVTEGAHTLTVEATD
+2842 
-2857 VAGNTVKE
+2857 
-2865 TMSFTVDTTL
+2865 
-2875 SVPLIALDS
+2875 
-2884 ADDSGVRGDELTRV
+2884 
-2898 NRPTFLLDNIDND
+2898 
-2911 ARHVTV
+2911 
-2917 EVQHGSTREVLKATQ
+2917 
-2932 GANGRW
+2932 
-2938 SFTPAGDWADGQYT
+2938 
-2952 LTVKVEDEAGNI
+2952 
-2964 RQSAPLTVT
+2964 
-2973 VDTQTAI
+2973 
-2980 DGIELVNDHGISGDN
+2980 
-2995 LTNALRPEFR
+2995 
-3005 VTTPGD
+3005 
-3011 VNTVRLS
+3011 
-3018 LDGDTN
+3018 
-3024 WVNATKNAAGVWEY
+3024 
-3038 NWPGDVGEGK
+3038 
-3048 HTLTVEAT
+3048 
-3056 DAAGNTATRTLEFTI
+3056 
-3071 DTTLSVPVITLDSA
+3071 
-3085 DDSGNR
+3085 
-3091 GDNVTSVRSPGF
+3091 
-3103 TIENI
+3103 
-3108 DPDANRVT
+3108 
-3116 VQIAHD
+3116 
-3122 GSSREVEL
+3122 
-3130 TQTGGRW
+3130 
-3137 HFTPDSAW
+3137 
-3145 TDGSYTLTVKVED
+3145 
-3158 NAGNIRYSTPLDVK
+3158 
-3172 VDTHTSINHIEL
+3172 
-3184 VNDNGVPDDNLTNEM
+3184 
-3199 RPQFRVTV
+3199 
-3207 PEDVTVVRL
+3207 
-3216 SLDGSGDWVNATA
+3216 
-3229 GATKGEWN
+3229 
-3237 YSWPSDVG
+3237 
-3245 EGKHVLT
+3245 
-3252 VEVTDAAGNT
+3252 
-3262 ATKTLD
+3262 LD

-3618 VRVTHND
+3618 VRVTHNG

-3838 PDNAITDGSYN
+3838 PDNAIPDGSYN

-3921 NWIDLTQSVEG
+3921 NWIDLAQSVEG

-4126 AGQWDFTAGSALLD
+4126 AGQWDFTAGSALLE

-4683 SGISEPNSKITVFVN
+4683 SGTSEPNSKITVFVN
-4698 GIEKAAAYT
+4698 GVEKAAAYT

-4721 NDGNYVLK
+4721 NDGNYVLT

-4909 TMPANSVDGNYHVQ
+4909 TMPANSADGNYHVQ

-5571 VWFFTPDTALVDGT
+5571 VWFFTPDTALADGT

-5603 PITVTIDT
+5603 PITVTID
-5611 TLKVPEIALAAGE
+5611 
-5624 DTGTSGSDNVTNHTQ
+5624 
-5639 PKFTLQHIDADVT
+5639 
-5652 GVTVSVAHNG
+5652 
-5662 TTDTYPVTKGDD
+5662 
-5674 GWSFSP
+5674 
-5680 SAAWSDGSYTLSVT
+5680 
-5694 VVDGAGNTQQ
+5694 
-5704 SSSLTVTVDST
+5704 
-5715 LKVPEIALAAGEDT
+5715 
-5729 GTSDSD
+5729 
-5735 NVTNHTQPKFTL
+5735 
-5747 QHIDADVTGVTVSVA
+5747 
-5762 HNGTTDTYPATKGDD
+5762 
-5777 GWSFSPS
+5777 
-5784 AAWSDGSYTLSV
+5784 
-5796 TVVDGAG
+5796 
-5803 NTQQSSSLT
+5803 
-5812 VTVDSTI
+5812 
-5819 TATAPVEAGDVSE
+5819 
-5832 FAMATDVA
+5832 
-5840 QPESERVSIESE
+5840 
-5852 KNHSPAMFSMMSAVG
+5852 
-5867 EVAAQEDA
+5867 
-5875 YNIVLL
+5875 
-5881 NTESGDVTERS
+5881 
-5892 ISQTPSFAISVP
+5892 
-5904 DNIVNVSVMFEGEEI
+5904 
-5919 DLPINNQKAI
+5919 
-5929 FEVPVPLNDG
+5929 
-5939 EYTIDVKFIDK
+5939 
-5950 DADYLIKEKTFSV
+5950 
-5963 DHSSAD
+5963 
-5969 IVNSMSERGNT
+5969 
-5980 EDEVNVSA
+5980 
-5988 PESAV
+5988 
-5993 THHNNG
+5993 
-5999 AVEIFT
+5999 
-6005 ISEVSL
+6005 
-6011 PVDNQEEHA
+6011 

>member
-1 MVGDNLTND
+1 MKNTNIRKVFADQNSVIDLSSLGDAKGAKVSLAGPDMNITTSHGSVIIVNGALYSSIKGNNLVIKFKDKSIAGSKVIGSVDLKDIQLERIDSSLVDAGQVEKKVSGKNRKARKDEELQKQLDDAEGAKKEADKAKEEAEKAKEAAEKAISEAFEIQNSSKQIEEMLQNFLSDNVVKASLAQQDNAIQQNSLSKESQNIKQDKSEKVTPQPINKNTGSGRSNSSKHEENQFETEPVKEKIKISFKLAAESNSGSKDDSITNFTKPQFIGSTSPNATVLIKINGISVGQVVADNLGNFTFTAPEKLADGTYNLEAEATTGNAMGSAKIAITIDSFTDKPSFELSPESNIPGHQGLTATLTPSIIGTAEENAKVNIYVNDKLIASVDVDKNGKWSYGFKGNELIEGDNNIKVVAVDKAGNQSEISNVITADTIPPEKPTIELDVNSDSGIEGDNITNSTSPTFIGVTEPGAMVSIYIGIKHLGDVLAAKDGSWSYTLTEPLKDGEYHLTAIATDIAGHTSDTSNLAFTIDTRISYFSAGIAPADDSGIIGDNVTNNSRPTFIGKSEPNTTIKVKNSETGELVVLKANAEGEWQFAFTSDSAEGVNNLVFTVEDVAGNQKDFYFSYVIDTVAPTAPTVSLDDFVTLPNGIILSGCDTPALIGTAEPKSTISILREGKFYASIDVDSNGSWSYQFNEKLPQGVYDIEIVSQDIAGNKSSTIKYSFTIQTEVVTPKAELDAVDDSGEKGDWITNKHNALTLLGTTGKFATVNILIDGKAIGVTTADEHGNWTFDISRNLSDDVYKVTVEAVDPLGNTASVDYQLTIDSFTPIPTVMLHDSADSGTKGDLITRVNTPLFTGSAEPNAKVSIYVDGILSGEAIAGDDGVWNFQFSNTLPDGMHEVMVKAEDIAGNNASSSIYNFQILTHTQKPTIELVDDTGHDNTDHIINEKRPSLTGTAAPYSIVKLYIDNALVAEVRTNKDGVWDYTLKPDQSLVDGDHKITATVEDVAGNIAHSDAFLFSVDTIISIPVVSLSSDSDSGILDDNLTNIPKPTLTLRNIDSDVRNVEVWDAASNTQIGIATQQSNGTWIYTFTSDLIDGQHQVYVKAEDIAGNKVTSPTFDFTIDTTLSIPVISLIAKDDTGVADDNLTNINKPDFIISGIDSDAHRVVVQVTHNGVNEQIVLAQNGGNWVFTPASTWDDGSYTLQVTVEDEAGNIRQSKPLTVKVDTQIAINSIELINDTGIASDNITNDMRPHFRVEVPDDVNVVRLSIDGGKTWGSATKNTAGIWDYSWPTNVTEGSHILTVEATDIAGNKLTQTLDFTIDTLLTVPTITLDSADDSGATGDNITNSKTPSFTLDNIDADVIRVALQIMHNGKNEVVALTKSGGNWVFTPSRDWADGSYTLQVTVEDEAGNIRQSTPLIVKVDTQIAIDNIELINDAGIVGDNLTND
-10 IHPQFRVTVPDDV
+10 VHPQFRVTVPDDV

-35 WVNATPGLI
+35 WVNATPSLV

-87 SVPTITLDT
+87 SVPTIMLDT
-96 ANDSGVAG
+96 ANDSGVTD

-109 EKTPGFTLGNI
+109 ERTPGFTLGNI
-120 DADASRVVVQ
+120 DADASQVVVQ
-130 VTHNGKSEEV
+130 VVHNGKSEEV

-146 GNWVFTP
+146 GKWVFTP
-153 TSAWADGN
+153 TSAWGDGN

-171 AGNTRQSA
+171 AGNTRQSV
-179 PLSVKVDTQV
+179 PLSVKVDTQI
-189 TIDGIVLVND
+189 TIDGILLVND
-199 SGITSDNIT
+199 SGITGDNIT

-230 DGGTTWINA
+230 NSGTTWINA
-239 TPSST
+239 TQSST
-244 GIWDYTWPDAVP
+244 GIWDYTWPDALP

-270 GNKATQ
+270 GNTVTRT
-276 ALGFTIDATLSVPTI
+276 LDFTVDTTLLVPTI

-297 DSGVAGDNITNEK
+297 DSGMPGDNITNEK

-330 THNGTNQEV
+330 THNGTSKEV
-339 ELTQIGGQW
+339 ELTQSGGQW
-348 HFTPASN
+348 HFTPTSDWA
-355 WVDGNYT
+355 DGKYT

-373 VSQSA
+373 INQSV

-385 TQTEINNIVLV
+385 TQTEINSIVLV
-396 NDTGMPDDNLT
+396 NDTGVPDDNLT
-407 NALRPEFRVTVP
+407 NDVRPEFRVTVP
-419 EDVNAVRLSIDGGK
+419 EDVNAVRLSIDGGT
-433 TWVDAKKTSAGIWD
+433 TWVNATKTSAGIWN
-447 YSWTTDITEGVH
+447 YSWTTDLTEGAH
-459 TLTVEATDIA
+459 MLTVEATDA
-469 GNTATRTLDFTVD
+469 
-482 TTLSVPTITLD
+482 
-493 TANDSGVAGD
+493 
-503 NITNEKT
+503 
-510 PGFTINGI
+510 
-518 DTDASRVVVTV
+518 
-529 THDGKSEE
+529 
-537 VALTKNGGGWTFTPD
+537 
-552 SAWTDGR
+552 
-559 YTLTVTVEDDAGN
+559 
-572 IRHSAPLA
+572 
-580 VTVDTRT
+580 
-587 AINSIELVNDS
+587 
-598 GVAGDNLTN
+598 
-607 EMRPHFRV
+607 
-615 EVPEDVNAVRLSIDG
+615 
-630 GKTWMHASKSAA
+630 
-642 GVWDYSW
+642 
-649 LTDVLEGTYTLAVE
+649 
-663 VTDIAG
+663 AG

-691 DNADDTGER
+691 DNADDTGVQ
-700 GDNLTNRPQPN
+700 GDDLTNRPQPN

-751 RDWTDGSYTLSVTV
+751 SDWADGSYTLSVMV

-781 VDTHISIGKVELIN
+781 VDTHISIDKVELVN
-795 DSGVVGDNMTNDIHP
+795 DSSVVGDNMTNDSHP
-810 QFRVTVPEDVNSVRL
+810 QFRVTVPEDVNAVRL
-825 SIDGGATWV
+825 SIDGGTTWV
-834 KATQG
+834 NATKG
-839 AAGIWDYT
+839 ATGIWDYT
-847 WPDDVKDGKYT
+847 WPDEVKDGKYT
-858 LQVEATDKAGNTITR
+858 LQVEATDKAGNTTTQ
-873 MLEFT
+873 MLAFT
-878 IDTTLTTPTI
+878 IDTTLTKPTI

-899 GDNLTNAKKPGFILG
+899 DDNITNAKKPGFTLN
-914 NIDVDASRVV
+914 NIDADAIRVV

-933 EEVALT
+933 KEVALT
-939 KSGGQWS
+939 KSEGQWS
-946 FTPTAPWGDGSYTL
+946 FTPTAPWNDGAYTL
-960 TVTVEDK
+960 TVMVEDK

-995 TGIPDD
+995 TGIPGDS
-1001 NLTNAVRPHF
+1001 LTNAVRPHF
-1011 RVTVPDDVNAVRLS
+1011 RVAVPDDVKTVRLS

-1030 TWVDAKRTSA
+1030 TWGDAKKTSA

-1076 TVDTTLSVPL
+1076 TIDTTLSVPL

-1093 DSGVRG
+1093 DSGAKG

-1106 RPTFLLDNIDNDARH
+1106 RPTFLLDNIDNDARY

-1128 GSTREVLKAT
+1128 GSVREVLKAT
-1138 QGANGRWSFTPAGDW
+1138 QSASGRWSFTPVGDW

-1196 GISGDNLTNALRP
+1196 GISGDNLTSALRP

-1220 TVRLSLD
+1220 AVRLSLD
-1227 GDTNWVNAT
+1227 GDTSWVNAT
-1236 KNAAGVWEYNWPG
+1236 KNAAGVWEYSWPG

-1273 LEFTIDTTLSVPVI
+1273 LEFTIDTTLSEPVI

-1297 RGDNVTSVRS
+1297 KGDNVTSDRS

-1312 ENIDPDANRVTVQIA
+1312 ENIDPDVRRVTVQIA

-1334 VELTQTGGRWH
+1334 VALTQTGGRWH
-1345 FTPDSAWTD
+1345 FTPDSEWTD

-1384 SINHIELVNDNGVP
+1384 SINRIELVNDNGVP

-1421 RLSLDGSGDWV
+1421 RLSLDGSGGWV

-1475 FRIDTRL
+1475 FSIDTKL

-1536 VLQGAGGWIFTPAAA
+1536 VLQGAGGWSFTPAAA
-1551 WTDGSYTLKVTVED
+1551 WADGSYTLKVTVED

-1580 DTQTAIDRIELVND
+1580 DTQTVIDRIELVND

-1614 PEDVNRVRVSL
+1614 PEDVNRVRLSL
-1625 DGGKT
+1625 DGGRK
-1630 WMDATKASAGVW
+1630 WVDATKASAGVW
-1642 SYTWSSDVTEGAH
+1642 GYAWLSDVTEGAH

-1665 GNTATRTL
+1665 GNTVTRTL
-1673 DFTIDTTLST
+1673 D
-1683 PTIELDGP
+1683 
-1691 DDTGVQ
+1691 
-1697 GDNLTNRSQPTF
+1697 
-1709 ILKDVDPDAAS
+1709 
-1720 VMVSVNHGGTTTTF
+1720 
-1734 AATNGAGGWRFTPAS
+1734 
-1749 DWTDGAYT
+1749 
-1757 LSVTVTDKAGNVS
+1757 
-1770 HSAPLTVN
+1770 
-1778 VDTHVTIDSIVLVN
+1778 
-1792 DSSFIGDNL
+1792 
-1801 TNEVRPHFRVTVPG
+1801 
-1815 DVNVVRLS
+1815 
-1823 LNDGKTW
+1823 
-1830 GNATQSASGDWEYI
+1830 
-1844 WPDDV
+1844 
-1849 TEGKHTLTV
+1849 
-1858 EATDIAGNKA
+1858 
-1868 TQMLEF
+1868 
-1874 IIDTTLSTPTI
+1874 
-1885 TLDAVDDSGV
+1885 
-1895 AGDNIT
+1895 
-1901 NEKTPGFTING
+1901 
-1912 IDADASQ
+1912 
-1919 VMVVVTHNGKSKEL
+1919 
-1933 ALTQVSGRW
+1933 
-1942 HFTPDS
+1942 
-1948 DWTDGNY
+1948 
-1955 TLTVKVEDKAGNM
+1955 
-1968 SQSSPLTVTVDTQTV
+1968 
-1983 ISSIVLVNDSGI
+1983 
-1995 VGDKMTN
+1995 
-2002 NVHPHFRVTVPED
+2002 
-2015 VNVVRLSID
+2015 
-2024 GGTTW
+2024 
-2029 INATP
+2029 
-2034 SSTGIWDY
+2034 
-2042 TWPDAVPEG
+2042 
-2051 KHTLVVEAID
+2051 
-2061 IAGNKATQA
+2061 
-2070 LGFTIDATLSVPTI
+2070 
-2084 TLDTANDSGVAGD
+2084 
-2097 NITNEKTPGFT
+2097 
-2108 INGIDADAIRVAV
+2108 
-2121 QVTHNGTNQEVELTQ
+2121 
-2136 IGGQWHFTPASNW
+2136 
-2149 VDGNYT
+2149 
-2155 LTVKVE
+2155 
-2161 DRAGNVSQS
+2161 
-2170 APLAV
+2170 
-2175 TIDTQTEI
+2175 
-2183 NNIVLVNDTGMPDDN
+2183 
-2198 LTNAL
+2198 
-2203 RPEFRVTVPEDVNAV
+2203 
-2218 RLSIDGGKTWVDAKK
+2218 
-2233 TSAGI
+2233 
-2238 WDYSWTTDITEGVHT
+2238 
-2253 LTVEATDIAG
+2253 
-2263 NTATRTL
+2263 
-2270 DFTVD
+2270 
-2275 TTLSVPTI
+2275 
-2283 TLDTANDSGVAGDN
+2283 
-2297 ITNEKTPGFTI
+2297 
-2308 NGIDTDASRVV
+2308 
-2319 VTVTHDGKSEEVA
+2319 
-2332 LTKNGGGW
+2332 
-2340 TFTPDSAWTDG
+2340 
-2351 RYTLTVTV
+2351 
-2359 EDDAGNIRHSAPL
+2359 
-2372 AVTVDTRTA
+2372 
-2381 INSIELVNDSGVA
+2381 
-2394 GDNLTNEMRPHFR
+2394 
-2407 VEVPEDVNAVRLSI
+2407 
-2421 DGGKTW
+2421 
-2427 MHASKS
+2427 
-2433 AAGVWDYSWL
+2433 
-2443 TDVLE
+2443 
-2448 GTYTLAVE
+2448 
-2456 VTDIA
+2456 
-2461 GNTATRTLDFT
+2461 
-2472 IDTTLSMPTI
+2472 
-2482 TLDNADDTGER
+2482 
-2493 GDNLTNRPQ
+2493 
-2502 PNFIL
+2502 
-2507 QHIDADV
+2507 
-2514 ASVVVSVTHDGTTSV
+2514 
-2529 FDASQEAG
+2529 
-2537 GWRFT
+2537 
-2542 PDRDWTDGSY
+2542 
-2552 TLSVTV
+2552 
-2558 TDKAG
+2558 
-2563 NVSQSTPLTVTVDTH
+2563 
-2578 ISIGKVE
+2578 
-2585 LINDSGVVGDNM
+2585 
-2597 TNDIHPQF
+2597 
-2605 RVTVPEDVN
+2605 
-2614 SVRLSIDGG
+2614 
-2623 ATWVK
+2623 
-2628 ATQGAAGIWDYTWP
+2628 
-2642 DDVKDGKYTL
+2642 
-2652 QVEATDKAGN
+2652 
-2662 TITRML
+2662 
-2668 EFTIDTTLTTPTI
+2668 
-2681 ALDHKDD
+2681 
-2688 SGITGDNLTNAKKPG
+2688 
-2703 FILGNIDVDA
+2703 
-2713 SRVVVQVTHDG
+2713 
-2724 KSEEVALTKSGGQW
+2724 
-2738 SFTPTAPWGDGSYTL
+2738 
-2753 TVTVED
+2753 
-2759 KAGNVS
+2759 
-2765 HSAPLTVTVDTQT
+2765 
-2778 AINSIE
+2778 
-2784 LVNDTGIPDDNLT
+2784 
-2797 NAVRPHFRVTVPDDV
+2797 
-2812 NAVRLSIDGGKTWVD
+2812 
-2827 AKRTSAGVWDYSWLT
+2827 
-2842 DVTEGAHTLTVEATD
+2842 
-2857 VAGNTVKE
+2857 
-2865 TMSFTVDTTL
+2865 
-2875 SVPLIALDS
+2875 
-2884 ADDSGVRGDELTRV
+2884 
-2898 NRPTFLLDNIDND
+2898 
-2911 ARHVTV
+2911 
-2917 EVQHGSTREVLKATQ
+2917 
-2932 GANGRW
+2932 
-2938 SFTPAGDWADGQYT
+2938 
-2952 LTVKVEDEAGNI
+2952 
-2964 RQSAPLTVT
+2964 
-2973 VDTQTAI
+2973 
-2980 DGIELVNDHGISGDN
+2980 
-2995 LTNALRPEFR
+2995 
-3005 VTTPGD
+3005 
-3011 VNTVRLS
+3011 
-3018 LDGDTN
+3018 
-3024 WVNATKNAAGVWEY
+3024 
-3038 NWPGDVGEGK
+3038 
-3048 HTLTVEAT
+3048 
-3056 DAAGNTATRTLEFTI
+3056 
-3071 DTTLSVPVITLDSA
+3071 
-3085 DDSGNR
+3085 
-3091 GDNVTSVRSPGF
+3091 
-3103 TIENI
+3103 
-3108 DPDANRVT
+3108 
-3116 VQIAHD
+3116 
-3122 GSSREVEL
+3122 
-3130 TQTGGRW
+3130 
-3137 HFTPDSAW
+3137 
-3145 TDGSYTLTVKVED
+3145 
-3158 NAGNIRYSTPLDVK
+3158 
-3172 VDTHTSINHIEL
+3172 
-3184 VNDNGVPDDNLTNEM
+3184 
-3199 RPQFRVTV
+3199 
-3207 PEDVTVVRL
+3207 
-3216 SLDGSGDWVNATA
+3216 
-3229 GATKGEWN
+3229 
-3237 YSWPSDVG
+3237 
-3245 EGKHVLT
+3245 
-3252 VEVTDAAGNT
+3252 
-3262 ATKTLD
+3262 
-3268 FRIDTRLSEPVITL
+3268 
-3282 NSADDTGVPGDGLTS
+3282 
-3297 RAQPSFTL
+3297 
-3305 QDIDAD
+3305 
-3311 VVRVTV
+3311 
-3317 SVEHGGRTE
+3317 
-3326 TFDVLQGAGGWIF
+3326 
-3339 TPAAAWTDGSYTLK
+3339 
-3353 VTVEDEAGN
+3353 
-3362 IRHSAPLDV
+3362 
-3371 KVDTQTAIDRIELV
+3371 
-3385 NDSGE
+3385 
-3390 PADNLTNDVRPE
+3390 
-3402 FRVTVPED
+3402 
-3410 VNRVRVS
+3410 
-3417 LDGGKTWMDA
+3417 
-3427 TKASAGVWSYTWS
+3427 
-3440 SDVTEGAH
+3440 
-3448 VLTVEATDI
+3448 
-3457 AGNTATRTLGFTI
+3457 FTI

-3492 DNLTSLTQPVFVLGH
+3492 DNLTRLTQPVFVLGH
-3507 IDNDVQRVELQIEHN
+3507 IDNDAKRVELQIEHN

-3550 KLTVTVTDTA
+3550 KLTVAVTDMA

-3569 TVTIDSTLS
+3569 TVTVDSTLS
-3578 TPVIALANGEDSGV
+3578 TPVIALANGEDSGM

-3609 IDSDALHVM
+3609 IDSDVLSVM
-3618 VRVTHND
+3618 VRVTHNG
-3625 SSHEEAAVFNNGKW
+3625 SSHEEAAVFTNGKW

-3663 NVKESAQLD
+3663 NVKESTPLD

-3681 NNIVLLNDT
+3681 NTIVLLNDT
-3690 GVLGDQLTNNA
+3690 GILGDQLTNNA

-3722 GTTWIPIRRNADGQW
+3722 GTTWIPVRRNADGQW
-3737 IFASTNNLTDGQH
+3737 IFVSTNNLTDGQH

-3838 PDNAITDGSYN
+3838 PDNAIPDGSYN

-3974 EPNIVLDPTQDT
+3974 QPNIVLDPTQDT

-4006 VDNDVSHI
+4006 VDNDVSHV

-4056 NTKTSAELQVEIDTQ
+4056 NTKTSDELQVEIDTQ

-4080 TDSGVNDSDRITNVA
+4080 NDSGVNDSDRITNVA

-4126 AGQWDFTAGSALLD
+4126 AGLWGFTAGSVLLE

-4410 SGHEVL
+4410 SGREVL

-4445 STDVAGNTAE
+4445 STDAAGNTAE

-4467 DPTIQLTDSSI
+4467 APTIQLTDSSI

-4528 LTPGSYVISIVAKD
+4528 LTPGSYVVSIVAKD

-4615 TAGRYAFQMQ
+4615 TAGRYTFQMQ
-4625 EQPDGTYVVEV
+4625 EQPDGAYVVEV

-4659 VADLEWHISG
+4659 VSDLEWHISG
-4669 IHEDKYIN
+4669 IHEGKYIN

-4683 SGISEPNSKITVFVN
+4683 SGTSEPNSKITIFVN
-4698 GIEKAAAYT
+4698 GVEKAAAYT

-4721 NDGNYVLK
+4721 SDGNYVLT

-4753 APLTVTLREVDD
+4753 EPLTVTLREVDD
-4765 SGKLGDWITNKSHV
+4765 SGKVGDWITNKSHI

-4788 STLTIKTQGGVVV
+4788 STLTIKNQGGVVV
-4801 TTFEVGSDGH
+4801 ATFEVGSDGH

-4819 NGNNIFVV
+4819 KGNNIFVV

-4838 KELLV
+4838 KEILV

-4909 TMPANSVDGNYHVQ
+4909 TMPANSADGVYRVQ

-4935 SAVATVTIDSEIA
+4935 STVATVTIDSEIA

-5037 EFPTITL
+5037 AFPTITL

-5084 ANILVQDDGRWSYQ
+5084 ADILVRDDGTWSYQ

-5126 LIVTIDTSTYIEPPT
+5126 LIVTIDTSTYIDPPT
-5141 LTAGSDNGMYINDG
+5141 LAAGSDNGIYINDG
-5155 VTSQTRPQ
+5155 ITNKTRPQ

-5168 EFNQSVQIYIDGK
+5168 EFNQSVQIYIDDK
-5181 LVDTVTVTDRNQVYQ
+5181 LVDTVTVTDRNQVYK
-5196 PVAPLG
+5196 PVDPLG
-5202 DGSHSI
+5202 DGSHRI

-5214 KAGNTATSKTLDF
+5214 KAGNTATSKVLEF

-5237 VIEAIDGHTLAEM
+5237 VIESIDGHTLAEM

-5258 ITDTTHNIIFRGSAE
+5258 ITDTTHNIIFRGRAE
-5273 PDSLMDLTINGL
+5273 PDSLMDITINGL
-5285 NVGQVWVSQTG
+5285 NVGKVWVSKTG

-5301 VNSVYLSQGLLEIK
+5301 VNPVYLSQGLLEIK

-5325 NEKSYSIWVDT
+5325 NEKSFSIWVDT

-5390 ANGQWALS
+5390 ANGKWELS
-5398 TDQLPEGKYDI
+5398 TDRLPEGKYDI
-5409 TLSIEDNAGNRKE
+5409 TLSIEDNAGNRRE

-5431 AAPVA
+5431 VAPAV

-5490 GKFTISSTDR
+5490 GIFTISSTDR

-5508 SVDLIKE
+5508 SVDLIRE

-5530 DDNIT
+5530 NDNIT

-5563 NAEKRADG
+5563 NAEKGADG
-5571 VWFFTPDTALVDGT
+5571 VWFFTPDIALADGT

-5603 PITVTIDT
+5603 PITVTIDS

-5624 DTGTSGSDNVTNHTQ
+5624 DTGAPDSDNVTNHTQ

-5652 GVTVSVAHNG
+5652 GVTVSVEHNG
-5662 TTDTYPVTKGDD
+5662 STDTYPVTKGDD
-5674 GWSFSP
+5674 GWSFRP
-5680 SAAWSDGSYTLSVT
+5680 SAAWSDGHYTLSVT
-5694 VVDGAGNTQQ
+5694 VVDSAGNTQQ

-5729 GTSDSD
+5729 GAPDSD

-5747 QHIDADVTGVTVSVA
+5747 QHIDADVTGVTVSVE
-5762 HNGTTDTYPATKGDD
+5762 HNGSTDTYPVTKGDD
-5777 GWSFSPS
+5777 GWSFRPS
-5784 AAWSDGSYTLSV
+5784 AAWSDGHYTLSV
-5796 TVVDGAG
+5796 TVVDSAG

-5840 QPESERVSIESE
+5840 QPESEMVSIESE

-5969 IVNSMSERGNT
+5969 IVNSMNERGNT

-5988 PESAV
+5988 PESAAA
-5993 THHNNG
+5993 HNNNG